1 MNILSFEQNVCKKM
15 RGCMDSYLHSET
27 AGRIGGE
34 MLAHLES
41 CAACAGE
48 FEARSRLK
56 NRLRQAVLDQ
66 EPPVELRDR
75 IQRSMR
81 KGAFDTKSA
90 FDTWR
95 PWTIAAAAALVLAAC
110 AWGVLR
116 DWDPPRS
123 MDSSYQASL
132 AASDAEILQI
142 GLRNHAHCA
151 IEARMADRV
160 FTPERMTEEL
170 GADFAALVPLV
181 KQRAPGNYRI
191 VVAHRCRMKGR
202 QFVHM
207 ILRDQERVL
216 SLTLTRKNGEAFSE
230 EKIAGLLEAADV
242 RLRSTRLTDYEVT
255 GFETRDHLAF
265 IVSDLVKE
273 KNLQIAASLAPA
285 VRDYLARLES

>member
-15 RGCMDSYLHSET
+15 RACMDSYITGEP
-27 AGRIGGE
+27 AARIGGE

-41 CAACAGE
+41 CAACAAE

-56 NRLRQAVLDQ
+56 SRLRRAVLAH
-66 EPPVELRDR
+66 EAPVELRDR

-81 KGAFDTKSA
+81 RSA
-90 FDTWR
+90 LDAWR

-116 DWDPPRS
+116 DWPGPRS
-123 MDSSYQASL
+123 MDSSYRASL
-132 AASDAEILQI
+132 AAGDAEVLQI

-151 IEARMADRV
+151 IEARMADRA
-160 FTPERMTEEL
+160 FTPERMTDEL
-170 GADFAALVPLV
+170 GPDFASLVPLV
-181 KQRAPGNYRI
+181 KRTAPGDYRI
-191 VVAHRCRMKGR
+191 VVAHRCHMKGR

-207 ILRDQERVL
+207 ILRDHKKVL

-230 EKIAGLLEAADV
+230 AKIAGLLEAAGV
-242 RLRSTRLTDYEVT
+242 RLRSARLADYEVT
-255 GFETRDHLAF
+255 GFETRDHLVF

-273 KNLQIAASLAPA
+273 KNLQIAASIAPA
-285 VRDYLARLES
+285 VRDYLAKLES